1 MAQERGV
8 EDLGRIHQS
17 WMLGVSE
24 KVVAPER
31 SDVWLL
37 SARLYPL
44 ADVDPANF
52 TKGMVFK
59 VVPVEVLPVVLDRQI
74 KAILA
79 LCQREEK
86 VTPFL
91 ESLVF
96 GPSVEQATKGG
107 DDFPWG
113 QEVTIWDLT
122 SDQDVLQRR
131 FKAKGILPSRRHRS
145 ADRPREAASEDPD
158 VFVETVYMASEP
170 DERTDA
176 RVLLDESSQMTI
188 AAALVALTR
197 GCEQPEE
204 LQCLLPFARE
214 RRSIFEALQERQEEQ
229 HMLQV
234 QYRMDPL
241 LCQYPSQ
248 RFYDGNLLTADTVES
263 RSFPGQLPEGFIL
276 KEGPPEHPVIFVD
289 RRTGSQ
295 WVEGWDA
302 SWRKLG
308 GALALMGE
316 GFADLACLFRDTSG
330 QNFHEEIVRRAGSLS
345 LQNPLEAQ
353 IVAALLQSL
362 EVQPTSAVSVISA
375 YGAQINLLAEVL
387 HGKKVL
393 ELEQQRRRRS
403 MMIRQHGL
411 DPLEDE
417 PYPRSFTVDG
427 FQGNENDY
435 IIFSAVRSNPTG
447 LTGFLG
453 QRQRL
458 NVLLTRAR
466 YGLIVVGDASTLQ
479 SDEEG
484 ILSDV
489 LAFQMGKVQTLNK

>member
-1 MAQERGV
+1 MLAASSSLWCRGHRAPGRARVSIV
-8 EDLGRIHQS
+8 EEWRKSVTDSRSIL
-17 WMLGVSE
+17 
-24 KVVAPER
+24 VATGTH
-31 SDVWLL
+31 
-37 SARLYPL
+37 A
-44 ADVDPANF
+44 A
-52 TKGMVFK
+52 K
-59 VVPVEVLPVVLDRQI
+59 
-74 KAILA
+74 
-79 LCQREEK
+79 
-86 VTPFL
+86 
-91 ESLVF
+91 
-96 GPSVEQATKGG
+96 
-107 DDFPWG
+107 
-113 QEVTIWDLT
+113 
-122 SDQDVLQRR
+122 DVLQRR

-197 GCEQPEE
+197 GCEQLVLIGDPKQLGPVSSFGSHSKCPPEE

-276 KEGPPEHPVIFVD
+276 KEGPPEHPVIFV
-289 RRTGSQ
+289 
-295 WVEGWDA
+295 
-302 SWRKLG
+302 
-308 GALALMGE
+308 
-316 GFADLACLFRDTSG
+316 DTSG

-479 SDEEG
+479 SDEEWG
-484 ILSDV
+484 LWLQSEKRV
-489 LAFQMGKVQTLNK
+489 VTLTDEAAEFLRCRFKQHEIESINK